1 MYFRA
6 YVVLLSECNYEAGVI
21 PFTSMIAY
29 AKHYNFSKTQTE
41 LLVEIIIGLNT
52 WMQSKQSE
60 RGQSGGTSGDGSTSR
75 ETGNLRGKRTAR
87 KS

>member
-6 YVVLLSECNYEAGVI
+6 FVVLLSECQYEGGVI

-29 AKHYNFSKTQTE
+29 AKHYNFSKKQAE

-60 RGQSGGTSGDGSTSR
+60 KGQSGGTSGDGSAGG
-75 ETGNLRGKRTAR
+75 ETGNLRGKRTTR